1 MDKASQENLFYT
13 IQGVIQAV
21 IEDKKK
27 SPKNREMLKEM
38 EARIN
43 LGLQVEDDFI
53 LWVNFLIEKG
63 DVRVYRGRLN
73 EYDLELIA
81 DPEDLMY
88 FSNGRYST
96 LHMLFK
102 KNRFGNRKLQA
113 NKGTTGRNLGL
124 LLKLPKIL
132 VLD

>member
-1 MDKASQENLFYT
+1 MDKEAQENLFVT
-13 IQGVIQAV
+13 IQGVIKGV
-21 IEDKKK
+21 LEDKK
-27 SPKNREMLKEM
+27 SNPKNKKLFEDFN
-38 EARIN
+38 ARVI
-43 LGLQVEDDFI
+43 LGLQVEEDFI
-53 LWVNFLIEKG
+53 LWINLVAQNGNIKV
-63 DVRVYRGRLN
+63 DRGRLE
-73 EYDLELIA
+73 EYDLEVIA

-88 FSNGRYST
+88 FANGTYST

-102 KNRFGNRKLQA
+102 KNRFGKRKLQA